1 MGKEKHHLLIQKC
14 LTFPAQTLRL
24 TVSLAFIS
32 YSHFLKFSVWCLA
45 GVCETWGCWDLA
57 SWSSLTD
64 RLLREPCEEGV
75 DLTEGRHGWVA
86 GVWALRR
93 VGSRGNRLLFSEG
106 KDAA

>member
-1 MGKEKHHLLIQKC
+1 MG
-14 LTFPAQTLRL
+14 
-24 TVSLAFIS
+24 S
-32 YSHFLKFSVWCLA
+32 
-45 GVCETWGCWDLA
+45 WDLA
-57 SWSSLTD
+57 SWPSLTD

-86 GVWALRR
+86 GVWALCR